1 MSRKVNDSQK
11 LNFTVSNSVK
21 NHLRVM
27 KEDYVQNFWIS
38 ILVVEVLSLVVTYN
52 IWIWVIKEIKV
63 DFIDS
68 LKDLVRNFKVNENSK
83 LIFCIIF
90 VGTFLMK
97 KVLGIE
103 GYFRALSVEI
113 ADFLKII
120 KNIKVEKQIV
130 QVVHLVIDILD
141 IVIEKN
147 FAKTRKIFIV
157 ETNKGWDIKNFKLLK
172 ITDLNIKN
180 LNSIV
185 LKSFG
190 HGKF

>member
-1 MSRKVNDSQK
+1 
-11 LNFTVSNSVK
+11 
-21 NHLRVM
+21 
-27 KEDYVQNFWIS
+27 
-38 ILVVEVLSLVVTYN
+38 
-52 IWIWVIKEIKV
+52 
-63 DFIDS
+63 
-68 LKDLVRNFKVNENSK
+68 
-83 LIFCIIF
+83 
-90 VGTFLMK
+90 MK

-157 ETNKGWDIKNFKLLK
+157 ETNKG
-172 ITDLNIKN
+172 
-180 LNSIV
+180 
-185 LKSFG
+185 
-190 HGKF
+190 